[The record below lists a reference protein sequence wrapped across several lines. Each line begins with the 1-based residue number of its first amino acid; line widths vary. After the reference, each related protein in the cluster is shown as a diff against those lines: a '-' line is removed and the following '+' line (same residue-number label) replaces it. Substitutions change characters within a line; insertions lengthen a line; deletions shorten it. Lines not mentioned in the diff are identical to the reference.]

1 MNPQFVAFHNV
12 NRINTLWQIDTME
25 RDPRRKNIRLGFFLH
40 SFSPQIYSIIFD
52 ITVRK
57 LSLIYSAH
65 FLSNCW
71 CIWLKLMNSMTWLGN
86 HFSSNVIHISRV
98 ICNSVRQT
106 GPKFGK
112 KSIWLPYFIAFWFWY
127 EEWAFRKM
135 CFNLG
140 TTVVTHGNYKT
151 FFDVC
156 CYPSTN
162 FKKSCVSY
170 IICNVAWYL

>member
-1 MNPQFVAFHNV
+1 MWLTIKCHKMLHSNRTGTQNESSICNV
-12 NRINTLWQIDTME
+12 NHINTLWQIDTME

-86 HFSSNVIHISRV
+86 HFSSNAIHISRV

-106 GPKFGK
+106 GPKFEK
-112 KSIWLPYFIAFWFWY
+112 KSIWLPYFIAFWFCIKN
-127 EEWAFRKM
+127 ELSGR
-135 CFNLG
+135 
-140 TTVVTHGNYKT
+140 
-151 FFDVC
+151 
-156 CYPSTN
+156 
-162 FKKSCVSY
+162 CV
-170 IICNVAWYL
+170 LT